1 MTPLVGYLHIGSAAH
16 GVTRYGRM
24 LAEAARAS
32 GELSVIETELSVT
45 GDPVSDR
52 RAVAAAAARLGD
64 ADVVHVQYNNR
75 LEECIWGSRWA
86 QLRNVTAFTRGSA
99 APLVVT
105 LHDLYPPMSLRAM
118 LRRGRARLAAAGGAT
133 PAAETQPPIGAGIVR
148 RNGARVQR
156 LLQPDVLTLR
166 WLRWR
171 ARLCVVSSRE
181 ERRRLDAFFGRS
193 GADVIPHL
201 VERRTLAGSAEAA
214 KIALGLGGRRVVTLL
229 GYIHPRKGHRLLI
242 DAMAHLPEDV
252 TVVFAGRAE
261 PRHAAFLE
269 TLSSAAQR
277 GGVADRLRVT
287 GWLDEPDLERY
298 LVATDVGV
306 CPFETASASGSLSTW
321 ISTAAAVVASDL
333 PLVAE
338 YNAMEPGA
346 IATFRPYAPEAAA
359 AAIRASLAAPGAR
372 AATAR
377 LGERLSPEAVMQRHA
392 AVYRSVARERA
403 GSRRRECGAD
413 AARRTHDADA
423 VAGGAA

>member
-24 LAEAARAS
+24 LADAARAS
-32 GELSVIETELSVT
+32 GELRVIETELAVT
-45 GDPVSDR
+45 GDPASDR
-52 RAVAAAAARLGD
+52 RATAAAAARLGD
-64 ADVVHVQYNNR
+64 ADVVHIQYNNR
-75 LEECIWGSRWA
+75 LDECIWGSRWA
-86 QLRNVTAFTRGSA
+86 QLRNVAAFTRRSA

-105 LHDLYPPMSLRAM
+105 LHDLYPPMSLRAI
-118 LRRGRARLAAAGGAT
+118 LRRGRARLGAAGGA
-133 PAAETQPPIGAGIVR
+133 AAAAPRRPTGAGIVR

-171 ARLCVVSSRE
+171 AHRCVVSSHE
-181 ERRRLDAFFGRS
+181 ERSRLDAFFGRS

-201 VERRTLAGSAEAA
+201 VERRTLTGSAEAA
-214 KIALGLGGRRVVTLL
+214 KVALGLGGRRVVTLL

-242 DAMAHLPEDV
+242 DAMAYLPENV

-269 TLSSAAQR
+269 MLWTAARR

-287 GWLDEPDLERY
+287 GWLDDADFERY

-321 ISTAAAVVASDL
+321 ISAGAMVVASDL

-346 IATFRPYAPEAAA
+346 IATFAPYTPDAAA
-359 AAIRASLAAPGAR
+359 AAIRPSLAAPGAR

-392 AVYRSVARERA
+392 AVYRSVAHARA
-403 GSRRRECGAD
+403 GARRRWGGAD
-413 AARRTHDADA
+413 SARRTRDADA
-423 VAGGAA
+423 VPGGAA